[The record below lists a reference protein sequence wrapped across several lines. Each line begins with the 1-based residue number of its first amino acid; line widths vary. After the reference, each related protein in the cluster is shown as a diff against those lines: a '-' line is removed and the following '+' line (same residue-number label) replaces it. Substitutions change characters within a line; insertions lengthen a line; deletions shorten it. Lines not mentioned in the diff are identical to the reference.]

1 MKLMDMIVES
11 KINSLNG
18 ISFQT
23 NNAMLNSICRNFY
36 DKTISE
42 ELFRNLL
49 NQVKRELD
57 EKWPETEKDELINYL
72 KNLREDTK

>member
-1 MKLMDMIVES
+1 MDMIVES